1 MKRFWSAWAAISLTV
16 VLSMPVAAAAT
27 ASLAADDSITGECTG
42 TNSCCADAICDQCG
56 CANDFAE
63 CCDSFNGRRRF
74 LGFLPSDHC
83 FDRFISPISNPF
95 FFEDPRSLTEIRGI
109 FIDNSLPS
117 AQVGGG
123 DAQVWA
129 AQLRGRVTD
138 RLSIIAPRLSYFTV
152 NQAGDDGSPQGFLSA
167 PVGFKYNFF
176 RDVERQFLVSA
187 GLTYFIRGNLGQN
200 IPFGNGDY
208 HVFLTGGKEIF
219 GRGHWLSGTGF
230 RLPEDRN
237 WGTQFWY
244 WSNQW
249 DYQLPGNIYPLIG
262 LNWFHFMD
270 SAGIQTGIPITS
282 LDLINLPTNG
292 VAGSNVVT
300 NVIGARWKPGG
311 HFEVGFGWEYAL
323 TPYSDIIK
331 NRIYTDL
338 ILRY

>member
-1 MKRFWSAWAAISLTV
+1 MKRTWRAWAALSLAV
-16 VLSMPVAAAAT
+16 FLASHAT
-27 ASLAADDSITGECTG
+27 AETVDDGPTA
-42 TNSCCADAICDQCG
+42 NSCCADAICAGCG
-56 CANDFAE
+56 CTNDFAE

-95 FFEDPRSLTEIRGI
+95 FFEDPRSLTEIRGM
-109 FIDNSLPS
+109 FIDNSLPRT
-117 AQVGGG
+117 VGNG

-138 RLSIIAPRLSYFTV
+138 RFSVIAPRLSYFDV
-152 NQAGDDGSPQGFLSA
+152 NQAGDQGSPQGFLSA

-176 RDVERQFLVSA
+176 RDVERQFLLSA
-187 GLTYFIRGNLGQN
+187 GLTYFIPSNMGQN
-200 IPFGNGDY
+200 VRFGNGDY
-208 HVFLTGGKEIF
+208 QVFLSGGTEIF

-270 SAGIQTGIPITS
+270 SAGIQTGIPITG
-282 LDLINLPTNG
+282 LDLLNLPSNG
-292 VAGSNVVT
+292 VAGTNVVT